1 MHTLNLSLAD
11 IGLPALQQLTTQEIS
26 LNRALTEDTHT
37 ILRVAVAAP
46 LPTLFDYLPP
56 AGAKAVPAPGARVV
70 VPFGRSRRVGM
81 IVEVTDQTGQDR
93 ERLKPVDSLLD
104 AAPVLAPAD
113 LRFILWAAGYYQ
125 QPPGEALFAALP
137 ARMRRP
143 SPTLETGEPGWRLT
157 PEGRDGIEGLARRA
171 PRQAQVGRELLESPA
186 GLATAVLTSR
196 LGDCR
201 PALRA
206 LATRGWAEPCRLGS
220 RAQEQRD
227 LPAGAGPDLNPHQQ
241 RAVDSIRGALGGF
254 RAFLLDGVTGS
265 GKTEVY
271 VHLLQTVLGAGR
283 QALVLVPE
291 IGLTPQLLRRL
302 ARRVPVPMATLH
314 SALSAVERER
324 AWRRAASGDAALV
337 VGTRSA
343 VFVPLPR
350 LGLILVD
357 EEHDLSFKQQD
368 GFRYSA
374 RDLAVRRAQQA
385 IARWSWAP
393 PRRPWRPCTTPA
405 AGATACWR
413 CRSAPAAPC
422 RRTSTRWTSAANRC
436 DAGLSP
442 VLMRLM
448 REQLDAGNQ
457 VLLFLNRRGFA
468 PVLTCHDCG
477 WVGSAPSCD
486 ARLPCTCRTT
496 DSGVITAD

>member
-1 MHTLNLSLAD
+1 M
-11 IGLPALQQLTTQEIS
+11 
-26 LNRALTEDTHT
+26 TEDTHT

-220 RAQEQRD
+220 GAQEQRD

-271 VHLLQTVLGAGR
+271 LHLLQTVLGAGR

-343 VFVPLPR
+343 VFAPLPR
-350 LGLILVD
+350 LGLIVVD

-385 IARWSWAP
+385 NCPVVLGSATPSLETLHNARNGRYGLLALPERAGGALP
-393 PRRPWRPCTTPA
+393 P
-405 AGATACWR
+405 
-413 CRSAPAAPC
+413 
-422 RRTSTRWTSAANRC
+422 
-436 DAGLSP
+436 DAGHAGHPRPTAARGP
-442 VLMRLM
+442 VASA
-448 REQLDAGNQ
+448 DA
-457 VLLFLNRRGFA
+457 
-468 PVLTCHDCG
+468 P
-477 WVGSAPSCD
+477 D
-486 ARLPCTCRTT
+486 ARAARRRATRCCC
-496 DSGVITAD
+496 S